1 MKIMRWQKSK
11 GKESAVMKMG
21 SRVRVAVTLYFFKK
35 GFLVVTCKSEVTWK
49 ELD

>member
-21 SRVRVAVTLYFFKK
+21 SRVRVAVTLYFLRRIF
-35 GFLVVTCKSEVTWK
+35 GSDL
-49 ELD
+49 